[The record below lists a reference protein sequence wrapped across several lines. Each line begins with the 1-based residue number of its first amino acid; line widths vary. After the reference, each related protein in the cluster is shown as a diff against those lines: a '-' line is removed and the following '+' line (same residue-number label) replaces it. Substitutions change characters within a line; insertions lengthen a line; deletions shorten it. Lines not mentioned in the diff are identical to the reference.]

1 MLLRIFRGT
10 SPGVIF
16 LIILTLFSV
25 WISSFIRYDIES
37 LDLIKSNKMPLYA
50 LLQHITGG
58 SYPGLIL
65 SLLMVSAI
73 ALLLVSFNTSLFFIN
88 ERTFLPALIF
98 ILFSGLFPD
107 CQYMNPVIPAS
118 LFLMLSVRRI
128 MDGYRKPGIAYNF
141 FDAALLIATGSL
153 FYANLIWFW
162 LLVLIGIAL
171 LRTGNIKEIGLSVV
185 GLITPY
191 LITTG
196 IYYVMGKNPL
206 SLLVLIG
213 DNLFGAADSCEFD
226 RLTVVVLIFVG
237 LLVLV
242 SMLYLVMNLRTKK
255 IRSRQTFSLLLWIFI
270 ITLAIY
276 IFIPSVSIE
285 LVYLAGLP
293 VSYFLTHYFLFVRK
307 RIVPEL
313 LFTFYFILILLI
325 QVFYLADIAI

>member
-1 MLLRIFRGT
+1 
-10 SPGVIF
+10 
-16 LIILTLFSV
+16 
-25 WISSFIRYDIES
+25 
-37 LDLIKSNKMPLYA
+37 MPLYA